1 MPMFNTNK
9 EQQALRK
16 IKRLQNF
23 LNKHFS
29 DALPDEKPD
38 RFKFIEA
45 EDFLREEARVWN
57 ETRQQNKTS

>member
-16 IKRLQNF
+16 IKRLQKF
-23 LNKHFS
+23 LNKHFP

-45 EDFLREEARVWN
+45 EDFLCEEARVWN